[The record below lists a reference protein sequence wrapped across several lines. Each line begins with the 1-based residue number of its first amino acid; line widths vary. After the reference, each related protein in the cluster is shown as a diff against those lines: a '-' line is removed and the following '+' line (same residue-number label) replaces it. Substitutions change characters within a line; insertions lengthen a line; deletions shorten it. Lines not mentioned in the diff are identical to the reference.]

1 MVVMKLRV
9 GRSKAGSVDAGPAT
23 NNPKSSKKPRWA
35 LRISIIVFGLLLLM
49 GGAMA
54 ANAVMSLN
62 KVITKNNGISADGL
76 NGDIELSKLKGEGEG
91 RVNVLLLGT
100 GDAGHAGEGLTDT
113 IIVASIDPKT
123 RDVVM
128 LGIPRDLYVKI
139 PGIGWDRINAAHAL
153 AEQQKPGSGPELA
166 KKTVSDIIN
175 QPIHYFVRVD
185 FTGLRSAVD
194 ALGGVDIYNSTDL
207 NDPEYPCEKNE
218 GRQCGFKLKS
228 GLYHMDGSLALK
240 YARCRKG
247 NCGDDYG
254 RAKRQQGVVVAMRD
268 KAMQLGNILNPA
280 KVSELIGI
288 VGDHLRTDVSVEEMK
303 RLVDLG
309 RKVNSNAIANKV
321 LDAESE
327 GLVKNSSVGAAS
339 VVIPTAGMGNYTAIR
354 AFVRSL
360 FIDGYIKQEAA
371 KVELRNSTAKPAA
384 IYTLSGLLKSY
395 GYNITKTSATAE
407 GGEGKTRLIDY
418 SNGKKPYTLKYLENR
433 LKVSAEKTDPPA
445 GSESEITIILG
456 ADYKPQNNN

>member
-1 MVVMKLRV
+1 MKFSLSRKKLDSTSH
-9 GRSKAGSVDAGPAT
+9 G
-23 NNPKSSKKPRWA
+23 NSSGIEKVKKPRWA
-35 LRISIIVFGLLLLM
+35 IRVILIVLALLILA

-54 ANAVMSLN
+54 ARAIISLN
-62 KVITKNNGISADGL
+62 QVVQKNGGVSADGL
-76 NGDIELSKLKGEGEG
+76 KGELELSKLKGEGEG
-91 RVNVLLLGT
+91 RVNILLLGT

-123 RDVVM
+123 NDVVM

-153 AEQQKPGSGPELA
+153 AEQQKEGTGPEAA
-166 KKTVSDIIN
+166 KKTVSEVIN

-185 FTGLRSAVD
+185 FTGLKKSVD
-194 ALGGVDIYNSTDL
+194 AIGGIDVYNPTDL

-218 GRQCGFKLKS
+218 GRQCGFKLKA
-228 GLYHMDGSLALK
+228 GYYHMDGSLALQ

-268 KAMQLGNILNPA
+268 QALKLGNILNPA

-288 VGDHLRTDVSVEEMK
+288 VGDHLRTDVSLEEMK
-303 RLVDLG
+303 RLADLG

-339 VVIPTAGMGNYTAIR
+339 VVIPAAGMGNYTAIR
-354 AFVRSL
+354 SFVRSL
-360 FIDGYIKQEAA
+360 FIDGYIKNEAA
-371 KVELRNSTAKPAA
+371 KVEIQNGKAKAA
-384 IYTLSGLLKSY
+384 ATYTLSGLLKSY
-395 GYNITKTSATAE
+395 GYNITKSNAAQN
-407 GGEGKTRLIDY
+407 GESTTRLVDY
-418 SNGKKPYTLKYLENR
+418 SGGKNPYTLKYLENR
-433 LKVSAEKTDPPA
+433 LKVSAEKAEKPT
-445 GSESEITIILG
+445 GSDAEIVIILG

>member
-1 MVVMKLRV
+1 MKLRI
-9 GRSKAGSVDAGPAT
+9 GGKKADLDFSGSATKNSK
-23 NNPKSSKKPRWA
+23 PKRRPRW
-35 LRISIIVFGLLLLM
+35 LIRGLIVFLALILLA

-54 ANAVMSLN
+54 ARAVLSLN
-62 KVITKNNGISADGL
+62 KVIQKNNGVTADGL
-76 NGDIELSKLKGEGEG
+76 KGELELSKLKGEGEG

-123 RDVVM
+123 NDVVM

-153 AEQQKPGSGPELA
+153 AEQQKPGTGPELA
-166 KKTVSDIIN
+166 KKTVSEIIN

-194 ALGGVDIYNSTDL
+194 ALGGVDINNTDDL

-218 GRQCGFKLKS
+218 GRQCGFKLKA
-228 GLYHMDGSLALK
+228 GLYHMDGSMALK

-280 KVSELIGI
+280 KVGELIGI
-288 VGDHLRTDVSVEEMK
+288 VGDHLRTDISLDEMK

-309 RKVNSNAIANKV
+309 RKVNSNAITNKV
-321 LDAESE
+321 LDAEAE
-327 GLVKNSSVGAAS
+327 GLVKNSNVGAAS
-339 VVIPTAGMGNYTAIR
+339 VVIPTAGSGNYTAIR
-354 AFVRSL
+354 SFVRSL

-371 KVELRNSTAKPAA
+371 KLELRNANAKPAA

-395 GYNITKTSATAE
+395 GYNVIKTTAGAE
-407 GGEGKTRLIDY
+407 GGESKTRIIDY
-418 SNGKKPYTLKYLENR
+418 TNGKKPYTLKYLENR
-433 LKVSAEKTDPPA
+433 LKVSVEKADPPA
-445 GSESEITIILG
+445 GSEAEIVIILG